1 MLAFSFQTKPKTRQ
15 LRNMS
20 DNKHCPKCHDNDYVK
35 SGIIKGRQ
43 RYKCKNCNYYFTVQK
58 LGKRIDDYYVVKAL
72 QLYVEGIS
80 YREIERILGVSHVS
94 VMNWVKQYGIK
105 RPLNTDN
112 LSPSYQFLNHEQLSC
127 FTSKEENLLGHG
139 MIITEVGEKFMVI
152 QWRNNRKP
160 QLEKI

>member
-1 MLAFSFQTKPKTRQ
+1 
-15 LRNMS
+15 
-20 DNKHCPKCHDNDYVK
+20 
-35 SGIIKGRQ
+35 
-43 RYKCKNCNYYFTVQK
+43 
-58 LGKRIDDYYVVKAL
+58 
-72 QLYVEGIS
+72 
-80 YREIERILGVSHVS
+80 
-94 VMNWVKQYGIK
+94 MNWVKQYGIK

-112 LSPSYQFLNHEQLSC
+112 LSPSYQFLNHEQLSS